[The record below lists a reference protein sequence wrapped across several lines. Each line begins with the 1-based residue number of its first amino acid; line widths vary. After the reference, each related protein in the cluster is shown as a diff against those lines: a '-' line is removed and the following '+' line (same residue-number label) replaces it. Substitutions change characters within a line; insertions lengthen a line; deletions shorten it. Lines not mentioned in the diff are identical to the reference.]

1 MYDGYCKLSES
12 IVYNGNSTD
21 NLLEALE
28 FGVEELVQNGYECE
42 DWCETSLIFD
52 NLGLPFVCTFS
63 EITNIDEN
71 STDSDLMAI
80 YPNPTENNI
89 TIEAEDI
96 IQIEVYNPQ

>member
-21 NLLEALE
+21 NLLDALE
-28 FGVEELVQNGYECE
+28 FGVEELVQNGYACE